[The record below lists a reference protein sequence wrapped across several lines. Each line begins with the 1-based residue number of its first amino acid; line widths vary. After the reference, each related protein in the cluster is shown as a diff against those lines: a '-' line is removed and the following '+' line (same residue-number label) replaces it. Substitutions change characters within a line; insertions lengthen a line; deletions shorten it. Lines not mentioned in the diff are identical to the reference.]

1 MINSVYVY
9 GDSILRG
16 TLLDETKKTY
26 YSMKENIAQKLQE
39 KFNICVNNKS
49 KFGRTIL
56 KGARE
61 IKSMLSREEN
71 CDLVIL
77 EYGGND
83 CDHRWSEVASD
94 PCGNHI
100 PNTPIDE
107 FEKAYNDLVRE
118 IKSREIKV
126 AIMSLPPIDSERYFN
141 WVTQNGLNKDNVMY
155 WLKDKQTISHYQEM
169 YSLAATKVAL
179 KNNCIYIDIR
189 SEFLKQ
195 RDYREFMCEDGIHPN
210 AKGQKLIEETVS
222 KYLDCYMKE
231 IC

>member
-16 TLLDETKKTY
+16 TILDSSKKTY

-39 KFNICVNNKS
+39 KFNICVNNKA

-61 IKSMLSREEN
+61 IKAMLRKNEE
-71 CDLVIL
+71 CDLVVL

-83 CDHRWSEVASD
+83 CDHRWCEVSIN
-94 PCGNHI
+94 PEGEHI
-100 PNTPIDE
+100 PNTPIDI
-107 FEKAYNDLVRE
+107 FEKVYNEIISE
-118 IKSREIKV
+118 IKSKGIQV
-126 AIMSLPPIDSERYFN
+126 AVTSLPPIDSERYFN
-141 WVTQNGLNKDNVMY
+141 WVTQNGLNKDNVLM
-155 WLKDKQTISHYQEM
+155 WLKDKQTIAHYQEL
-169 YSLAATKVAL
+169 YSLTATKVAL
-179 KNNCIYIDIR
+179 QNNCIYIDIR

-210 AKGQKLIEETVS
+210 EKGQQLIEETIS
-222 KYLDCYMKE
+222 KYLNSH
-231 IC
+231 IAI

>member
-1 MINSVYVY
+1 MINNVYVY

-16 TLLDETKKTY
+16 TLLDSSKNTY
-26 YSMKENIAQKLQE
+26 YSMKENIALKLQE

-61 IKSMLSREEN
+61 IKAMLKKEEC

-83 CDHRWSEVASD
+83 CDHKWCEVAND
-94 PCGNHI
+94 PLANHI
-100 PNTPIDE
+100 PNTPIEE
-107 FEKAYNDLVRE
+107 FEETYNQLIRE
-118 IKSREIKV
+118 LQEKNIKV
-126 AIMSLPPIDSERYFN
+126 AVLSLPPIDSERYFE
-141 WVTQNGLNKDNVMY
+141 WVTQNGLNKDNVLT
-155 WLKDKQTISHYQEM
+155 WLNEKQSISHYQEL

-179 KNNCIYIDIR
+179 QNNCIYIDVR

-195 RDYREFMCEDGIHPN
+195 RDYRDFMCEDGIHPN
-210 AKGQKLIEETVS
+210 EKGQKLIEDTIA
-222 KYLDCYMKE
+222 KHLDSH
-231 IC
+231 I